1 MDSALAVT
9 GAMDAPVSS
18 SLADMGAME
27 APVSSWLADMGSMDA
42 AMSSSL
48 GVTGPLLRK
57 LDSLLPLNYR
67 LRGLLKD
74 RVVLLRADLEEISV
88 ALVEQSMVDSPN
100 EMAKY
105 WMNEVRELCYDIEDF
120 IDDMMLTHADAKMR
134 SVQSFKV
141 GRVKIPWLSNT
152 VRPCTR
158 AAKIAELRDLVR
170 EAIERH
176 GRYLDGCTS
185 SSRSLFTVYG
195 HIPFMYAEAANY
207 LVGIDDAKTKLIK
220 WITDKEQ
227 HPAETTNYLVGVN
240 DAKTK
245 LIKWLTNEKEQ
256 QLKMVAITGH
266 AGVGKTTLAKQ
277 LSREIGQQ
285 FECRAFVR
293 ASRKPDMRR
302 LLEGILSQVQQ
313 HRCPSNSY
321 TVQNLIDNL
330 TKHLQNKR
338 YFIVIDDLWETTS
351 WDILAS
357 SFPEGNNC
365 SRIIA
370 TTEIEEVALECCDY
384 QSDNILK
391 MKPLGGEDS
400 GKLLLNLVFGPE
412 RLCPEQLKGALDII
426 ITRCAGLPLA
436 TICVSGLLTTQPDNP
451 KLWQHVQDFLCSSLS
466 TDCTLEDTLQEVL
479 KLSYN
484 SLPHYLKTCLMY
496 LSVYPEGCTMWKF
509 DLVKQWIAEG
519 FICAVEGIDTGEVAD
534 SYFEEL
540 VIRGMIQ
547 PVDIN
552 YSGEV
557 LSCTLHHVV
566 LDLVT
571 LESTEERFITTLDYS
586 QTITG
591 HYSKARWL
599 SLHFSNPRYAKKP
612 TGLTLSKAR
621 SIAFFGIL
629 KCVPTI
635 VGFKH
640 LRVLILEFWGDQQGI
655 TSFDLTGICRFFQLR
670 YLKISCDASVEVELP
685 TRMRML
691 RYLET
696 LIIDAAVS
704 AVPSDIVHLPG
715 LLHLSL
721 GDKTDLPD
729 EIGRIRS
736 LRALHCFDLS
746 SNSEDSVLSLG
757 DLLNLQDLNLTYCTE
772 ESDDHLKRNLA
783 ALSSSLGKLVNLK
796 SVILAPGA
804 SGTAIYHDMLSSMS
818 SLPLFLQRLELLPP
832 ICIFS
837 RLPQCLGQLRKLCIL
852 TVVVSELLMEDMDI
866 LTGLPALTVFS
877 LYVRQPTEESI
888 IFKKRAFLG
897 LKCFKYTCGVLP
909 LTFQEEAFPNLQR
922 LELSFNAHRGEHYHD
937 FLSGIGY
944 LLNLKEIAGTIG
956 AATGAEESDRRVA
969 ECAFIDAIR
978 KHPRFH
984 SYDHTRRVDSVQEEY
999 SLSDRR
1005 VAEFAFTDAI
1015 HKHPRFPRYDYTK
1028 KVDLVHQG
1036 YYLDLTGIGTISPR
1050 SSFLNACA
1058 ARQSRKILLGKMVG
1072 LGLMDSVSDENPT
1085 TLGSREAS
1093 FLRSE
1098 MRITD
1103 NLTQE
1108 NSFSDESGCEESLAP
1123 HLKVGTMSF
1132 CCFCGQKLKKGE
1144 AIYIYQGDKAFCSM
1158 ECRLPFLEND
1168 ILLAKRKEKK
1178 EDGIEG
1184 PIFQHAAHELSDLS
1198 GPSFDMF
1205 QLIPAA
1211 PQLLRRQAEADR
1223 AVGQL
1228 WIDKFIS
1235 LPKDMGALNCGA
1247 FVAGILAP
1255 YQGSLEGMTP
1265 MKVYGWAVSPWMA
1278 RVLVCLE
1285 EAGAEYEFVLM
1296 SRSGFPTC
1304 MDMRRRFPTYA
1315 SPVQSHLP
1323 RSPTCIGRIAS
1334 DLKEC
1339 GHFEWMNKYIRDR
1352 WFQVKVLPPIQGLPI

>member
-1 MDSALAVT
+1 MEFRVCTRSDLKQMLVDETAEPMALPFSLLADITNDFSGDREIGKGGFAVVYKGILGNRPVAVKKMSKVYMHEIRFHRVVECLMWVKHKNVVRFLGYCADTRGNMASYNGTLFMADICQRLLCFEYMPKGSLDEYITDADREWRTCYKIIKGISEGLQFLHENHIIHLDLKPSNILLDDSMVPKITDFGLSTCFDKNQRQDITKTTFGTMGYLAPELLQWGVISHKADLYSLGVIITEILTGRKGYQATKEVIESWSDRMERSQRDTLSEQIRVCYEIALECTDFNPNKRPASARDIIDRLHKIESIQAEMGSSLAVM

-18 SLADMGAME
+18 SLADMGAMN
-27 APVSSWLADMGSMDA
+27 AP
-42 AMSSSL
+42 MSSSL
-48 GVTGPLLRK
+48 GVMGPLLRK
-57 LDSLLPLNYR
+57 LDSLLPLGCR
-67 LRGLLKD
+67 LRGPLKD

-88 ALVEQSMVDSPN
+88 ALVEQSMADSPN
-100 EMAKY
+100 EMEKY

-120 IDDMMLTHADAKMR
+120 IDDMMLTHANAKMR

-141 GRVKIPWLSNT
+141 GRVKIPWLPKT

-158 AAKIAELRDLVR
+158 AAKVAELRDLVQ

-176 GRYLDGCTS
+176 GRYLDGCIS
-185 SSRSLFTVYG
+185 SCRSLFTVYG
-195 HIPFMYAEAANY
+195 HIPLMYAEASNY
-207 LVGIDDAKTKLIK
+207 LVGVDDTKTKLIK
-220 WITDKEQ
+220 WMTDEEQ
-227 HPAETTNYLVGVN
+227 HPAETINYLVGVS
-240 DAKTK
+240 DAKKK
-245 LIKWLTNEKEQ
+245 LIKWLTDENEQ

-277 LSREIGQQ
+277 LYREVGQQ
-285 FECRAFVR
+285 FECRAFMR

-338 YFIVIDDLWETTS
+338 YVIVIDDLWETIS
-351 WDILAS
+351 WDIVAS
-357 SFPEGNNC
+357 AFPEGNNC
-365 SRIIA
+365 SRIIT
-370 TTEIEEVALECCDY
+370 TTEIERVALECCDY

-391 MKPLGGEDS
+391 MEPLGGEDS

-412 RLCPEQLKGALDII
+412 CLCPEQFKGASDII
-426 ITRCAGLPLA
+426 ITKCAGLPLA

-451 KLWQHVQDFLCSSLS
+451 KLWQHVQEFLCSNLS
-466 TDCTLEDTLQEVL
+466 TDSTLEETLQEIL

-519 FICAVEGIDTGEVAD
+519 FICAIEGIDTGEVAD

-540 VIRGMIQ
+540 VNRGMIQ

-566 LDLVT
+566 LDLIT
-571 LESTEERFITTLDYS
+571 LESTEERFITALDYS
-586 QTITG
+586 QTIRE
-591 HYSKARWL
+591 HYSKARRL

-621 SIAFFGIL
+621 SIGFFGIL

-635 VGFKH
+635 VGFRH
-640 LRVLILEFWGDQQGI
+640 LRVLILEFWGGQQGI
-655 TSFDLTGICRFFQLR
+655 TSFDLTRICRCFQLR

-729 EIGRIRS
+729 EVGRIRS
-736 LRALHCFDLS
+736 LRALHSFDLS

-772 ESDDHLKRNLA
+772 EPDDHLKRNLA
-783 ALSSSLGKLVNLK
+783 ALCSSLGKLVNLK

-818 SLPLFLQRLELLPP
+818 SLPFFLQRLELLPP

-897 LKCFKYTCGVLP
+897 LKCFKYTCGVLS
-909 LTFQEEAFPNLQR
+909 LSFQEEAFPNLQR

-944 LLNLKEIAGTIG
+944 LLNLKEIVGTIG

-969 ECAFIDAIR
+969 ESAFTDAIR

-984 SYDHTRRVDSVQEEY
+984 SYDHTKRVDSVHEEY
-999 SLSDRR
+999 S
-1005 VAEFAFTDAI
+1005 
-1015 HKHPRFPRYDYTK
+1015 
-1028 KVDLVHQG
+1028 
-1036 YYLDLTGIGTISPR
+1036 
-1050 SSFLNACA
+1050 
-1058 ARQSRKILLGKMVG
+1058 
-1072 LGLMDSVSDENPT
+1072 
-1085 TLGSREAS
+1085 
-1093 FLRSE
+1093 
-1098 MRITD
+1098 
-1103 NLTQE
+1103 
-1108 NSFSDESGCEESLAP
+1108 
-1123 HLKVGTMSF
+1123 
-1132 CCFCGQKLKKGE
+1132 
-1144 AIYIYQGDKAFCSM
+1144 
-1158 ECRLPFLEND
+1158 
-1168 ILLAKRKEKK
+1168 
-1178 EDGIEG
+1178 
-1184 PIFQHAAHELSDLS
+1184 
-1198 GPSFDMF
+1198 
-1205 QLIPAA
+1205 
-1211 PQLLRRQAEADR
+1211 
-1223 AVGQL
+1223 
-1228 WIDKFIS
+1228 
-1235 LPKDMGALNCGA
+1235 
-1247 FVAGILAP
+1247 
-1255 YQGSLEGMTP
+1255 
-1265 MKVYGWAVSPWMA
+1265 
-1278 RVLVCLE
+1278 
-1285 EAGAEYEFVLM
+1285 
-1296 SRSGFPTC
+1296 
-1304 MDMRRRFPTYA
+1304 
-1315 SPVQSHLP
+1315 
-1323 RSPTCIGRIAS
+1323 
-1334 DLKEC
+1334 
-1339 GHFEWMNKYIRDR
+1339 
-1352 WFQVKVLPPIQGLPI
+1352 